1 MPQTFMGTVLVT
13 GATGMLGRYVLDE
26 LRKLNISYVAPDR
39 ARCDLSDPSTIY
51 SYIRDLRPDAIMH
64 LAAETDVDMCER
76 EPRRAGILNHLA
88 TQAIAQAA
96 RASESW
102 LLYVST
108 SNVFGA
114 DCKSFYN
121 ELDVPAPVNYYGRS
135 KLHGEHAARLSC
147 PESHLILRAG
157 WMIGGGPEHDH
168 KFVGKVIR
176 QISGGLGPLRA
187 VTDKFGS
194 LTRADALADFAV
206 SSLLQRR
213 TGTLHFCSRG
223 VVSRFDIAMAIC
235 EILQSGGPVEGVT
248 SAQFPLS
255 APRPYSEGMD
265 SLYVPLAQAPVAPS
279 FWRDDLRSYVSLF
292 KV

>member
-1 MPQTFMGTVLVT
+1 MPHTFVGTVLVT

-39 ARCDLSDPSTIY
+39 TRCDLSDPPSIY
-51 SYIRDLRPDAIMH
+51 SYIRNLRPTAIMH

-76 EPRRAGILNHLA
+76 EPRRAGVLNHLA

-96 RASESW
+96 RASEAW
-102 LLYVST
+102 LLYIST

-114 DCKSFYN
+114 DCKSLYN

-135 KLHGEHAARLSC
+135 KLYGEYVAQLNC

-176 QISGGLGPLRA
+176 QIRGETGPLRA
-187 VTDKFGS
+187 VTDKLGS
-194 LTRADALADFAV
+194 LTPADALAGFAV
-206 SSLLQRR
+206 SSLVERR
-213 TGTLHFCSRG
+213 TGTFHFCSRG

-235 EILQSGGPVEGVT
+235 EILQVGGPVEGVT

-255 APRPYSEGMD
+255 APRPHSEGMD
-265 SLYVPLAQAPVAPS
+265 SIYLPVEPASITPRL
-279 FWRDDLRSYVSLF
+279 WRDDLSSYVSLF